1 MSALFVAAL
10 LSLPAAE
17 SGTTIA
23 ATMPVTAEATFDF
36 APAGEALAPA
46 VGFAGA
52 NVAGVQLDRPT
63 EISPG
68 DQGYGTDE
76 LVRHT
81 KSIPW
86 RVGAATAAIAV
97 TGVANWNWGSSSFR
111 FNSEG
116 WFGKGTASLGMD
128 KLGHA
133 WSSYVLT
140 EFFTDGIELS
150 GTDRRHAPISA
161 AILAMGLMTG
171 IEVFDGFSKD
181 HGFSHEDLIVDAAG
195 ALFSVARRSIPGLR
209 DKVDFRLLYTPG
221 KSAFRSLG
229 CFPEPFCDGEEGTN
243 RSPITDYSHQ
253 RYLLAVKLAGFGRL
267 KETPLRF
274 VELHGGYYARG
285 FTAEEEADGDPLRR
299 RIFVG
304 AGINL
309 AQLLFPSRPG
319 GVGRAIKSVLEYVQ
333 LPYTAVHTD

>member
-1 MSALFVAAL
+1 MPALFVAAM

-17 SGTTIA
+17 SGSAVA
-23 ATMPVTAEATFDF
+23 ASVSASVAVPLAADGAPQLSEVPRPD
-36 APAGEALAPA
+36 PAG
-46 VGFAGA
+46 
-52 NVAGVQLDRPT
+52 D
-63 EISPG
+63 
-68 DQGYGTDE
+68 YGSDD
-76 LVRHT
+76 LLLHA

-86 RVGAATAAIAV
+86 RLGGATAAIAA
-97 TGVANWNWGSSSFR
+97 TGFANWNWGSSSFR
-111 FNSEG
+111 FESEG
-116 WFGKGTASLGMD
+116 WFGKRTASLGMD

-150 GTDRRHAPISA
+150 GTGRRSHAPISG

-195 ALFSVARRSIPGLR
+195 ALFSIARRSIPGLR
-209 DKVDFRLLYTPG
+209 DKIDFRLLYKPG
-221 KSAFRSLG
+221 KSALRSFR
-229 CFPEPFCDGEEGTN
+229 CFPKPFCEGEEGTN

-253 RYLLAVKLAGFGRL
+253 RYLLAIKLAGFKPL
-267 KETPLRF
+267 SDTPLRF

-299 RIFVG
+299 RLFLG
-304 AGINL
+304 AGLNL
-309 AQLLFPSRPG
+309 AELLFPIRPG
-319 GVGRAIKSVLEYVQ
+319 KVGRAVKSGLEYVQ
-333 LPYTAVHTD
+333 LPYTAVHSN